1 MATIVAF
8 VVAAVVIV
16 LVGGGA
22 AAAASFAFIAVTFSR
37 ITRLRL
43 PRESNKNREMSMTHL
58 AGKRVTGRS
67 ILLPLIHTHTD
78 DRHTVSV
85 PTPTV
90 GHH

>member
-8 VVAAVVIV
+8 VVGAVVIV
-16 LVGGGA
+16 LVGA
-22 AAAASFAFIAVTFSR
+22 ATASFAFIAVTFNR

>member
-1 MATIVAF
+1 MATIVA
-8 VVAAVVIV
+8 VAVVIV
-16 LVGGGA
+16 LVGGS
-22 AAAASFAFIAVTFSR
+22 AAASFAFIAVTFSR

-78 DRHTVSV
+78 DRHTVSM

>member
-1 MATIVAF
+1 MATIVA
-8 VVAAVVIV
+8 VVVVIV
-16 LVGGGA
+16 LVGGVA
-22 AAAASFAFIAVTFSR
+22 AAAASFAFIAVTFNR

-43 PRESNKNREMSMTHL
+43 PRESNKYREMSMTHL

-67 ILLPLIHTHTD
+67 ILLPLIHTNTHTD

>member
-8 VVAAVVIV
+8 VVGAVVIV
-16 LVGGGA
+16 LVG
-22 AAAASFAFIAVTFSR
+22 AAAASFAFIAVTFNR

-67 ILLPLIHTHTD
+67 ILLPLIHTHTQ
-78 DRHTVSV
+78 TTAIQSV
-85 PTPTV
+85 CP
-90 GHH
+90 HLL

>member
-1 MATIVAF
+1 MATIVA
-8 VVAAVVIV
+8 VVVVIV
-16 LVGGGA
+16 LVGGVA
-22 AAAASFAFIAVTFSR
+22 AAAASFAFIAVTFNR

-43 PRESNKNREMSMTHL
+43 PCESNKYREMSMTHL